1 MIGKLKGTIDSV
13 EQDHL
18 ILDVNGVGYLV
29 FASHRVLA
37 QCEVGAAMRLII
49 ETHVRED
56 HIHLYGF
63 ATTLE
68 RDAFKLITTVQGVGV
83 RMGLAI
89 LGQFPPE
96 QLQTIIAAQDKKM
109 LTAVSGVGPKLA
121 ERIITELKN
130 KVSQLAAGSFET
142 VAAPKKGKKADV
154 SPAPA
159 AAVNSE
165 TEDAVSAL
173 VNLGY
178 GRAEAFSAVARAQAQ
193 GEAGLD
199 ALIKAGLVELAG

>member
-1 MIGKLKGTIDSV
+1 MIGKLKGIIDSV

-29 FASHRVLA
+29 FASHRVLGA
-37 QCEVGAAMRLII
+37 CEAGAAMQLII

-63 ATTLE
+63 SHSAE
-68 RDAFKLITTVQGVGV
+68 RDTFRLLTTVQGVGV
-83 RMGLAI
+83 RMALAI
-89 LGQFPPE
+89 LGQFPPD

-130 KVSQLAAGSFET
+130 KVTNLAIGNFEAS
-142 VAAPKKGKKADV
+142 AAPSKSSKATATV
-154 SPAPA
+154 SAPA
-159 AAVNSE
+159 AGGDA
-165 TEDAVSAL
+165 EDAVSAL

-178 GRAEAFSAVARAQAQ
+178 GRAEAFSAIARAQSQ
-193 GEAGLD
+193 GETGLD